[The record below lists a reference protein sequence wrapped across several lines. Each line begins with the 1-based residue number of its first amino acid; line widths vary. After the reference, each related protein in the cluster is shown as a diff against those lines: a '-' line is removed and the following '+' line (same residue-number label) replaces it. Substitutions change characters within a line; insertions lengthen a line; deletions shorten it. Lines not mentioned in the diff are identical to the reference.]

1 MYDKADILARLAA
14 GEEAQA
20 IANEIADVLNAA
32 VADYE
37 KQKEAEKAQAANQ
50 KRKEDIAKQIFD
62 IIVDFTREFYP
73 DFHDPEI
80 AKLTGAEIVQNLDA
94 AAEEARKFRHHLEN
108 FDQLL
113 KDMEKI
119 QKQTETNTKDPI
131 ADFLANYVDC

>member
-1 MYDKADILARLAA
+1 MYDKANILARLAA

-50 KRKEDIAKQIFD
+50 KRKEDTAKEIFD
-62 IIVDFTREFYP
+62 AIVDFTYEFYP

-80 AKLTGAEIVQNLDA
+80 AKMTGAEIVENLDG
-94 AAEEARKFRHHLEN
+94 AAEEARKFRQHLEN

-113 KDMEKI
+113 KDMEDIK
-119 QKQTETNTKDPI
+119 KQEKTNTKDPI
-131 ADFLANYVDC
+131 VDFLAKYVDC